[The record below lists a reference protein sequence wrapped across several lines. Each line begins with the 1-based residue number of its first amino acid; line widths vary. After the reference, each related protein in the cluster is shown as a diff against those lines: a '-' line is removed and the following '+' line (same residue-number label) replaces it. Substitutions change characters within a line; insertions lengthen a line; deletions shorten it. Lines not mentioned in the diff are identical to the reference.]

1 MSDDTHDVIYLQYMV
16 HDITWDSERQDPND
30 VQYIHIKHFHRLL
43 KNLAAVYEEWQYGS
57 GPPEKFDEKM
67 YYAGLVL
74 DELRMIGKEN

>member
-43 KNLAAVYEEWQYGS
+43 KNLDGNTALDHQKSLMKKCIMPGS
-57 GPPEKFDEKM
+57 CWMNCE
-67 YYAGLVL
+67 
-74 DELRMIGKEN
+74 